1 MNKRINKRWQS
12 LLLVT
17 IAAVFLFG
25 ASSDAFGQKSQKKE
39 VAPSS
44 KPKPKKT
51 SSNSA
56 LTQAVVEEIIT
67 GRQKKL
73 YANLEPTVTFE
84 SVRIGKTRKANKAD
98 EYEGIPAGATV
109 YPVRVKYSV
118 VYRYSDGDKTEN
130 HHYDY
135 LFFKDSFDEWATLGL
150 GPVR

>member
-17 IAAVFLFG
+17 IAAVFLLG
-25 ASSDAFGQKSQKKE
+25 ASSVAFGQKSQKKE

-67 GRQKKL
+67 GRQKKIVCK
-73 YANLEPTVTFE
+73 P
-84 SVRIGKTRKANKAD
+84 KAD
-98 EYEGIPAGATV
+98 GHFRERSHRQDAKSQQSRRIRRHSGRSDRLSGASEIQ
-109 YPVRVKYSV
+109 RRLS
-118 VYRYSDGDKTEN
+118 
-130 HHYDY
+130 
-135 LFFKDSFDEWATLGL
+135 LQ
-150 GPVR
+150 